1 MNVYCFS
8 SDGFPVEITRI
19 DGLETI
25 TSTPELANAFICD
38 DAGNL
43 SCKEVELSI
52 NSEIDAKAL
61 RRAFEIADAI
71 MATARIMA
79 RNASISVDEALYAI
93 ERLSSVS
100 ASTAI
105 ELAQLRYSSE
115 YDDVSEEDYI
125 SELRAE
131 SMEPHPVIVVFP
143 ALEELRQRSLHE
155 LYGQGVDAG
164 PLAARP
170 GMIRPAD
177 DGPWRAETGA

>member
-8 SDGFPVEITRI
+8 SGGIPVEITLL

-25 TSTPELANAFICD
+25 TSPPELDTAFICD
-38 DAGNL
+38 DAGTL

-52 NSEIDAKAL
+52 NSEIDAEAL

-71 MATARIMA
+71 MAIARIIA
-79 RNASISVDEALYAI
+79 RNASISVGEALYAI
-93 ERLSSVS
+93 ERITSVS
-100 ASTAI
+100 APDAS
-105 ELAQLRYSSE
+105 ELAQLRCSSD

-131 SMEPHPVIVVFP
+131 SMEPHPVIVVSP
-143 ALEELRQRSLHE
+143 ALEELRQRSLYE

-164 PLAARP
+164 PLAVP
-170 GMIRPAD
+170 SGAD
-177 DGPWRAETGA
+177 PPRR